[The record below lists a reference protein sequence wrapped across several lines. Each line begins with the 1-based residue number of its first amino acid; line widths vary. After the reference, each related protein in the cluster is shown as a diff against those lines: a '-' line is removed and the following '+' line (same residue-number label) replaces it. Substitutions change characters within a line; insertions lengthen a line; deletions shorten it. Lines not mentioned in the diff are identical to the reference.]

1 MKYEGTEHQGFHTD
15 GQISSF
21 LSIIM
26 SPFVVSFHLKTYFM
40 QTFIQKSLFMALVSL
55 TVLMQPVIAGTDS
68 YRIYLN
74 NKLVLQQYVTRSLDL
89 KNLPLSEAN
98 ANDKL
103 VIYYNHCGATGRSR
117 TIAVKDE
124 NGVVLKEWKFPDAPV
139 KDGGMNIPA
148 GDDGMTIPVKEILAL
163 QAKNN
168 GLSLFYSSQQL
179 PAGHLLTR
187 VDKVSKPV
195 A

>member
-1 MKYEGTEHQGFHTD
+1 
-15 GQISSF
+15 
-21 LSIIM
+21 
-26 SPFVVSFHLKTYFM
+26 M
-40 QTFIQKSLFMALVSL
+40 QKFIQKSLFMALIGL
-55 TVLMQPVIAGTDS
+55 TALMQPVIAGGDS

-74 NKLVLQQYVTRSLDL
+74 NKLILQQYVTRSLDL

-117 TIAVKDE
+117 SIAVKDE
-124 NGVVLKEWKFPDAPV
+124 NGVVLKEWKFQDAPM
-139 KDGGMNIPA
+139 KEGGVNIPA
-148 GDDGMTIPVKEILAL
+148 GDDGMTIPVKEILAI
-163 QAKNN
+163 QAKSQE
-168 GLSLFYSSQQL
+168 LSLYYSSQQL

>member
-1 MKYEGTEHQGFHTD
+1 
-15 GQISSF
+15 
-21 LSIIM
+21 
-26 SPFVVSFHLKTYFM
+26 M
-40 QTFIQKSLFMALVSL
+40 QKFIQKSLFMVLVGM
-55 TVLMQPVIAGTDS
+55 TALMQPVLAGTDS

-74 NKLVLQQYVTRSLDL
+74 NKLILQQYVTRTLDL

-103 VIYYNHCGATGRSR
+103 VIYYNHCGATGRNRS
-117 TIAVKDE
+117 IVVKDE
-124 NGVVLKEWKFPDAPV
+124 NGVVLKEWKFADAPV

-163 QAKNN
+163 QEKSH
-168 GLSLFYSSQQL
+168 GLSLYYSSQQL

>member
-1 MKYEGTEHQGFHTD
+1 
-15 GQISSF
+15 
-21 LSIIM
+21 
-26 SPFVVSFHLKTYFM
+26 
-40 QTFIQKSLFMALVSL
+40 MALVSL
-55 TVLMQPVIAGTDS
+55 TVLMQPLIAGTDS

-117 TIAVKDE
+117 SIAVKDE

-163 QAKNN
+163 QAKVH

-179 PAGHLLTR
+179 PSGHLLTR
-187 VDKVSKPV
+187 IDKVSKPV

>member
-1 MKYEGTEHQGFHTD
+1 
-15 GQISSF
+15 
-21 LSIIM
+21 
-26 SPFVVSFHLKTYFM
+26 M
-40 QTFIQKSLFMALVSL
+40 QKFIQKSLFMALVGL
-55 TVLMQPVIAGTDS
+55 TALMQPVFASSGSNPRSHGVYGADS

-74 NKLVLQQYVTRSLDL
+74 NKLILQQYVTRSLDL
-89 KNLPLSEAN
+89 KSLPLSEAN

-117 TIAVKDE
+117 SIAVKDE
-124 NGVVLKEWKFPDAPV
+124 NGVVLKEWKFQDAPV
-139 KDGGMNIPA
+139 KEGGMNIPA

-163 QAKNN
+163 QAKNHE
-168 GLSLFYSSQQL
+168 LSLYYSSQQL

>member
-1 MKYEGTEHQGFHTD
+1 
-15 GQISSF
+15 
-21 LSIIM
+21 
-26 SPFVVSFHLKTYFM
+26 M
-40 QTFIQKSLFMALVSL
+40 QKFIQKSLFMALVGL
-55 TVLMQPVIAGTDS
+55 TVVMQPLIAGTDS

-74 NKLVLQQYVTRSLDL
+74 NKLILQQYVSRSLDL
-89 KNLPLSEAN
+89 GNLPLSDAN

-103 VIYYNHCGATGRSR
+103 VVYYNHCGATGRSR
-117 TIAVKDE
+117 SIAVKDE

-148 GDDGMTIPVKEILAL
+148 GDDGMTIPVKEILGL
-163 QAKNN
+163 QAKNH
-168 GLSLFYSSQQL
+168 GLSLYYSSKQL

-187 VDKVSKPV
+187 IDKVSKPV

>member
-1 MKYEGTEHQGFHTD
+1 
-15 GQISSF
+15 
-21 LSIIM
+21 
-26 SPFVVSFHLKTYFM
+26 M
-40 QTFIQKSLFMALVSL
+40 QKFIQKSLVMALVSL
-55 TVLMQPVIAGTDS
+55 AVLMQPVIAGTDS

-124 NGVVLKEWKFPDAPV
+124 DGVVLKEWKFADAPV

-163 QAKNN
+163 QAKNH